1 MLSSQY
7 GSAQVSLGQ
16 RGAEIDMYV
25 QTGINRLLSML
36 NVNGWFGMWPGYRTR
51 WYWGTVYAAH
61 FLVEARK
68 AGIDVPEQELGQV
81 LDALAEEVREASIWG
96 KRRQGAY
103 AIYVLALAGR
113 DEVLEG
119 RISFLLEKDQAETVS
134 GKPGLSTE
142 DRFLLGAALSA
153 LGRAQKARTILG
165 EALPAPTA
173 ERQTHG
179 ALTSPARESALMLST
194 LLDVDPASP
203 QVAALVTRLH
213 GYRVSGRWGNTQENA
228 YALLALGKYA
238 RQYGT
243 EGSNYTASIRV
254 GEADALVLEAGE
266 SKVLEG
272 DYSGQTVSVSLEGDG
287 VLHWFLVEKGVPVD
301 GKVEELDSGLEV
313 RRRYLDGD
321 GNEVVDGTVSHGEV
335 VQVEVSLKSSSNHS
349 NLVITDLLPAGL
361 EVENPRLSPPKKED
375 KKSQGPRQ
383 LKLAHMD
390 IRDDRVLFYVPRML
404 RGHAVYR
411 YAARAVTRGD
421 FILPVITAESMY
433 DAGIFSRH
441 GAGRL
446 IVGGTRKD

>member
-7 GSAQVSLGQ
+7 GSSQVSVGQ

-36 NVNGWFGMWPGYRTR
+36 SVNGWFGMWPGYTSR

-68 AGIDVPEQELGQV
+68 AGIDVPEQELDQV
-81 LDALAEEVREASIWG
+81 LDALAKEVREASVWR
-96 KRRQGAY
+96 KRRQAAY

-113 DEVLEG
+113 DEGLEG
-119 RISFLLEKDQAETVS
+119 RISFLFEKDQAETAS
-134 GKPGLSTE
+134 GKSGLSTE

-173 ERQTHG
+173 EKQTHG

-194 LLDVDPASP
+194 LLDVDPTSP

-238 RQYGT
+238 SQYGN
-243 EGSNYTASIRV
+243 GGANYTASIRV
-254 GEADALVLEAGE
+254 GDTDAVVLDAGE

-287 VLHWFLVEKGVPVD
+287 VLHWFLVEEGVPVD
-301 GKVEELDSGLEV
+301 GKVE
-313 RRRYLDGD
+313 
-321 GNEVVDGTVSHGEV
+321 
-335 VQVEVSLKSSSNHS
+335 
-349 NLVITDLLPAGL
+349 
-361 EVENPRLSPPKKED
+361 
-375 KKSQGPRQ
+375 
-383 LKLAHMD
+383 
-390 IRDDRVLFYVPRML
+390 
-404 RGHAVYR
+404 
-411 YAARAVTRGD
+411 
-421 FILPVITAESMY
+421 
-433 DAGIFSRH
+433 
-441 GAGRL
+441 
-446 IVGGTRKD
+446 